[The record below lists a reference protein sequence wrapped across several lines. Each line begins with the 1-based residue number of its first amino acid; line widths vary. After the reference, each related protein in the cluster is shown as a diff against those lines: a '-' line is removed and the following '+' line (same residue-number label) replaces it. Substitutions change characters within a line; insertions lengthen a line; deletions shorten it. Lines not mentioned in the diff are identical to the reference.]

1 MKLNKMWGVLAGCI
15 VFTALIPMHVKANTE
30 TQAIMNEL
38 VRASPGWDKQCTD
51 STIKISQHE
60 GELLMR
66 IASAEGANQGI
77 SGMKLI
83 MQVIWNR
90 VNNPDPSFPDCI
102 EDVIFQSGQFE
113 TVSNG
118 SFYTADISP
127 EAHIALAEFEMNVG
141 ADNQIIGF
149 ETTANNKVLEKYFKY
164 AYTKGDHDFY
174 VSKSK

>member
-1 MKLNKMWGVLAGCI
+1 MKKNNMWGILIGCI
-15 VFTALIPMHVKANTE
+15 FCTALIPMHVKANNE
-30 TQAIMNEL
+30 AQAIMNEL
-38 VRASPGWDKQCTD
+38 VRASPGWDKECTD
-51 STIKISQHE
+51 NTISISQHE
-60 GELLMR
+60 AELLMR

-77 SGMKLI
+77 TGMKLI

-90 VNNPDPSFPDCI
+90 VNDPSFPDCI

-113 TVSNG
+113 AISNG
-118 SFYTADISP
+118 SFYTVDIPP
-127 EAHIALAEFEMNVG
+127 EAHMALAEFEMNVC

-174 VSKSK
+174 VAKQQ